1 MQMAV
6 DPSDLD
12 KLIKESG
19 VGSRTA
25 KKLREANK
33 PAAVSGDKPTSSG
46 HGAPAPALR
55 IRGRL

>member
-1 MQMAV
+1 MAV